1 MMKSEYA
8 NSTISEMLNKL
19 KKDIHI
25 SSEKTIEFG
34 LEVYSLCAKEND
46 EDGMAFALW
55 RIGQAF
61 LNMSKYEKAIPYLF
75 DSIKICQ
82 RQNIWDLQLLTY
94 LTIGDIYF
102 DIEEYEKSLD
112 YYNSAEKLT
121 KGIINRKRYFDD
133 AVEYYAAKIY
143 NRIGEIYRIHKCYDD
158 AIINYNLAN
167 NLEKNLN
174 YKATLGAVLSN
185 IGNIEY
191 QLGNYNKA
199 LEYLNES
206 LTYLITNNYKI
217 GIVEAYG
224 LVALTYEKKANYE
237 KSEKYFLKAMSI
249 SSEID
254 YAYNKI
260 DLLMDFINFLENT
273 GKREQAIDKLDEV
286 YNISIDN
293 KMYSKTM
300 EVCKKAIRLYE
311 KENDVNNSNK
321 YYKLYFENEEKLEP
335 IEFENRKRNLKIKIQ
350 FDTLEKEN
358 KKILEKS
365 EVLRI
370 KSEDLIEIIKNISII
385 SELGE
390 KITTTLDLNHIYEML
405 HNTILTFIQA
415 STFGVALYNE
425 DKKII
430 QYQYLIDNNK
440 KIEMHE
446 VSVDSKT
453 SMAAKCLR
461 EKRIIVNNDVN
472 NEYLHYI
479 DNLNYIN
486 RTKNGDPMN
495 SVIFCPLIIDN
506 NLIGVM
512 TVQAFEKNSFK
523 MLTIEMIKAL
533 SSYAAIAIN
542 NAMKSM
548 KLIFEVEQ
556 RRRVQ
561 AQLVDTNN
569 KLTWLSENDGL
580 TDIPN
585 RRKFDAVITEEW
597 NKAKENKSI
606 ISIIIFDID
615 FFKQYNDNYG
625 HINGDNCLIDI
636 SNELSSSLIKNY
648 FAARYGGDEFVI
660 ILPDTELKE
669 AVSYGENF
677 RLNVEKLAICHEF
690 SKVKDIVTITVG
702 VSCVIPGDGITIT
715 EFIRLADD
723 ALYEAKNNGRNKVIG
738 FKKQ

>member
-8 NSTISEMLNKL
+8 NNTISEKLDKL
-19 KKDIHI
+19 KKDLHI
-25 SSEKTIEFG
+25 STETTIEFG
-34 LEVYSLCAKEND
+34 LEVYSLCDKVND

-55 RIGQAF
+55 RIGQAY
-61 LNMSKYEKAIPYLF
+61 LYMSKYEKAIPYLF

-121 KGIINRKRYFDD
+121 KGIINRKRYFEDT
-133 AVEYYAAKIY
+133 VEYYAAKIY

-158 AIINYNLAN
+158 AIIYYNLAD
-167 NLEKNLN
+167 NLEKKLN

-206 LTYLITNNYKI
+206 LTYLINNNYKI

-224 LVALTYEKKANYE
+224 LVALTYEKKANHVE
-237 KSEKYFLKAMSI
+237 SEKYFLKAMSI

-273 GKREQAIDKLDEV
+273 GKREKAIDKLDEV
-286 YNISIDN
+286 YSISVDN
-293 KMYSKTM
+293 KMYAKTM
-300 EVCKKAIRLYE
+300 EVCKRAIRLYE
-311 KENDVNNSNK
+311 EENDVNNSNK

-335 IEFENRKRNLKIKIQ
+335 IEFENKKKNLKIKIQ

-370 KSEDLIEIIKNISII
+370 KTEDLTEIIKNISII

-390 KITTTLDLNHIYEML
+390 KITTTLDLNQIYEML
-405 HNTILTFIQA
+405 HNTIQTFIQA

-440 KIEMHE
+440 RIEMHE
-446 VSVDSKT
+446 VSFDSKT

-472 NEYLHYI
+472 NEYLNYI

-523 MLTIEMIKAL
+523 RITIEMIKAL

-556 RRRVQ
+556 RRKIQ

-585 RRKFDAVITEEW
+585 RRKFDAIITEEW
-597 NKAKENKSI
+597 KKAKENKSN

-625 HINGDNCLIDI
+625 HINGDNCLINI
-636 SNELSSSLIKNY
+636 SNELSSSLVNNY

-660 ILPDTELKE
+660 ILPDTDLEE
-669 AVSYGENF
+669 AMSYGEYF
-677 RLNVEKLAICHEF
+677 RRNVENLAICHEF
-690 SKVKDIVTITVG
+690 SKIKDIVTITLG
-702 VSCVIPGDGITIT
+702 VSCVIPSDGITIT
-715 EFIRLADD
+715 EFIRQADD
-723 ALYEAKNNGRNKVIG
+723 ALYEAKNNGRNQVIG
-738 FKKQ
+738 FQKQ